1 MTWKTKTLK
10 WMGGAYACEE
20 ALQAFQELPATGDP
34 VLLLSTRPDWARW
47 VLNRLDRDTPSEITV
62 IASKADCRGFALLL
76 FPNFAKGANLSDA
89 NLSGANLGGTNLRG
103 ANLSGADLRGAN
115 LSGADLGGANLY
127 GADLSDANLY
137 GANLYGADLYGADLY
152 GANLYGAKGMNI

>member
-1 MTWKTKTLK
+1 
-10 WMGGAYACEE
+10 MGGAYACEE

-89 NLSGANLGGTNLRG
+89 NLSDADLRGADLYSANLRG
-103 ANLSGADLRGAN
+103 ANLSGADLRGAD
-115 LSGADLGGANLY
+115 LSGADLY
-127 GADLSDANLY
+127 SANLY
-137 GANLYGADLYGADLY
+137 GANLEGADLYS
-152 GANLYGAKGMNI
+152 AKGMNI